1 MSALPPNAGK
11 QCYGLASAEAD
22 DAEIQDHSYKSVK
35 QRLELRNRIAARAE
49 RLCSPLLGQKS
60 IFFPSKRDFRL
71 TPESGHSA
79 GVKARPLRAKDVARS
94 KTPGVFVHIQRSLQ
108 TN

>member
-1 MSALPPNAGK
+1 MSALPPKAGK

-22 DAEIQDHSYKSVK
+22 DAEIQDHSYKRVK

-79 GVKARPLRAKDVARS
+79 GVKARPLRAKDVA
-94 KTPGVFVHIQRSLQ
+94 
-108 TN
+108 